1 MAVVFNIFP
10 LTIYQNTVNDNDY
23 LKELLV
29 PGIEGAASELNVPV
43 HWATDNLK
51 TSFGG
56 EPEGKEVLTEE
67 KNSLLT
73 DYYRPAITEFFDKD
87 ADWEIVDG
95 FWYNYYGEGSY
106 QELHDHMPNPFQKI
120 HFSCIHYLSF
130 DKDVHTP
137 AEFQDP
143 ISHLRAHSVTFDR
156 DYVGSYYVPTV
167 EEGDLLMFPSYL
179 PHRILPQKV
188 CNTPRITLS
197 FNFEVTKYG

>member
-1 MAVVFNIFP
+1 MAVAFNIFP
-10 LTIYQNTVNDNDY
+10 LTIYQNTINGNDY
-23 LKELLV
+23 LKELLI
-29 PGIEGAASELNVPV
+29 PGIKESASESNVPE

-56 EPEGKEVLTEE
+56 EPKGKEVLTKER
-67 KNSLLT
+67 NSLLI
-73 DYYRPAITEFFDKD
+73 DYYSPAITEFFDKD
-87 ADWEIVDG
+87 TDWKVVDDI
-95 FWYNYYGEGSY
+95 WYNYYEKGSY

-197 FNFEVTKYG
+197 FNFKITRYD